1 VNALTRLTVTIRERL
16 ARQGMGTRMA
26 GLLVLVSLITLA
38 VTALV
43 DFVLWPMVLE
53 GHFAALRLPGVEQHG
68 RDRRTSADLLAVVLG
83 FGCAVVVS
91 IGLSLVIARRL
102 NRSVERLSTAARQV
116 ADGRPDVRVAP
127 VSLGPEAGELVSAF
141 NEMATRLESTDR
153 SRRRLLA
160 DLAHEIRTP
169 VSVLDG
175 YLEGMQDGVVVA
187 DDETVTMLRAQ
198 TNRLARLTADVLAVS
213 HADEGALDLRPSE
226 VDVRD
231 LVESAVAAARKA
243 YADRGVV
250 LRARIKLGRTVIRAD
265 RLRLDQVLANLLAN
279 ALRHSPPGTAVEVVA
294 ETVSHRRVRI
304 SVIDTGDGIEAEHLP
319 WIFERFYRTDVA
331 RDRDSG
337 GSGVGLTI
345 CRAIVTAHDG
355 HLSVESDG
363 AGTGA
368 TFAMTLPAR

>member
-1 VNALTRLTVTIRERL
+1 MNALTRLTVTIRERL

>member
-1 VNALTRLTVTIRERL
+1 MMLLDSLVEPIRERL
-16 ARQGMGTRMA
+16 ARQGIGTRMA
-26 GLLVLVSLITLA
+26 GLLVLVSLVTLA

-53 GHFAALRLPGVEQHG
+53 GHFAGIRLPDPQQHT
-68 RDRRTSADLLAVVLG
+68 RDSWTPANLLAVVLG
-83 FGCAVVVS
+83 FGSAVVVS

-102 NRSVERLSTAARQV
+102 NRSVERLATAAQQV

-141 NEMATRLESTDR
+141 NEMATKLESTDR
-153 SRRRLLA
+153 SRRRLLT

-175 YLEGMQDGVVVA
+175 YLEGMQDGVVSA
-187 DDETVTMLRAQ
+187 DEETVTMLREQ
-198 TNRLARLTADVLAVS
+198 TNRLARLTEDVLAVS

-226 VDVRD
+226 VDVRE
-231 LVESAVAAARKA
+231 LVESSVAAARKA
-243 YADRGVV
+243 YADKDVALSSRV
-250 LRARIKLGRTVIRAD
+250 RLGRTMIRAD
-265 RLRLDQVLANLLAN
+265 RQRLQQVLANLLAN
-279 ALRHSPPGTAVEVVA
+279 ALRHSPPGTSVEVVA
-294 ETVSHRRVRI
+294 EVASHRRVKI
-304 SVIDTGDGIEAEHLP
+304 SVIDHGDGIDAEHLP
-319 WIFERFYRTDVA
+319 WVFERFYRTDVA

-345 CRAIVTAHDG
+345 CRSIVAAHDG
-355 HLSVESDG
+355 HLWAES
-363 AGTGA
+363 AGVGSGA